1 MNWRRGFSQRFFVGK
16 RQFFAGILCVCQE
29 KITNFRRKRSAV
41 DRRHIYVVLPNK
53 EKAMSG
59 NSSCFAPFREKM
71 VGENLQQADSQGAHE
86 LRFERLLPS
95 RRRRSASVT
104 GAKCGSMIRI

>member
-1 MNWRRGFSQRFFVGK
+1 MNWRRGFSRRFCVEK

-29 KITNFRRKRSAV
+29 KITYFRRKRSAV

-59 NSSCFAPFREKM
+59 NSSCFASFREKM
-71 VGENLQQADSQGAHE
+71 AGENLQQADSQGAHE
-86 LRFERLLPS
+86 LRFERP
-95 RRRRSASVT
+95 RAQ
-104 GAKCGSMIRI
+104 